1 MEIPV
6 PRDAV
11 VVEERGRKERFGYC
25 FCFDLFS

>member
-25 FCFDLFS
+25 FDLFS